1 MMTKRKASYTPL
13 LLIGLWAAC
22 LIGLLVLRPK
32 VHSPLF
38 WLLIIPALA
47 FGGAQMYLSSREAQR
62 TKTEYAAWM
71 RQLGEAADDTQLGD
85 FQYPLDELF
94 WMFEPEE
101 RQQIV
106 DELLR
111 MPKGSRRL
119 RRALDIVDPEIEKV

>member
-1 MMTKRKASYTPL
+1 
-13 LLIGLWAAC
+13 
-22 LIGLLVLRPK
+22 
-32 VHSPLF
+32 
-38 WLLIIPALA
+38 
-47 FGGAQMYLSSREAQR
+47 MYLSRREAQR